1 MNDQAIHKL
10 LNHIVIDF
18 AGVTEQVTRH
28 SPHASSDSHLQYG
41 STLYHTQQDQFHNDP
56 SAITRNDSTGL
67 ALAPPLETNLFQP
80 CTEML
85 SQHSDLNSYNDW
97 MPQGNGHQVDDFLPE
112 DEIRMR
118 SHELLENDEMQNLLR
133 VFSMG
138 GVASTSSGLADE
150 SFGFPTY
157 VPTPSPV
164 FNFNES
170 SGGGSGS
177 SGRKAGIG
185 WLKIKAAMRWG
196 IFIRKKAAERRKAQI
211 VELDD

>member
-1 MNDQAIHKL
+1 M
-10 LNHIVIDF
+10 
-18 AGVTEQVTRH
+18 TEQATRH

-41 STLYHTQQDQFHNDP
+41 STLYQTQQDQFHSDP
-56 SAITRNDSTGL
+56 SVISRNDSTGL

-80 CTEML
+80 CNEML
-85 SQHSDLNSYNDW
+85 SQHSELNSYNDW
-97 MPQGNGHQVDDFLPE
+97 MPQRDGHQVDGFLPE
-112 DEIRMR
+112 EEIRMR

-138 GVASTSSGLADE
+138 GAPSTSTSTSSGLADE
-150 SFGFPTY
+150 NFGFPTY
-157 VPTPSPV
+157 VPTPSSV
-164 FNFNES
+164 FNFNEP
-170 SGGGSGS
+170 SGGSTG
-177 SGRKAGIG
+177 GRKAGIG